1 MEKHIVMGDKKKIKV
16 CKKILWKDV
25 EEKFIDR
32 QFYQGDIITVK
43 ADRQSGIVTWTEV
56 TKGVRLGSC
65 SSELVTNA
73 KNTLVPI
80 IQLWKNGDIV

>member
-32 QFYQGDIITVK
+32 
-43 ADRQSGIVTWTEV
+43 
-56 TKGVRLGSC
+56 
-65 SSELVTNA
+65 
-73 KNTLVPI
+73 
-80 IQLWKNGDIV
+80 